1 MCNAGNIIRVT
12 LPVGERRLQQHLE
25 ALAANMEYEHA
36 AGRLSA
42 ICALRDVVS
51 RFPAA
56 AVETHATFLFVPMVG
71 SDG

>member
-1 MCNAGNIIRVT
+1 M
-12 LPVGERRLQQHLE
+12 QQHLE

-71 SDG
+71 SDGWYSPRHETHWNPCFLT